1 MTQEEIAQ
9 IVAAVIAAQAQ
20 AGKAQPKARKAK
32 VASTAAPVVWDGE
45 LTATRKG
52 YKFEFTRL
60 GVVRAQSNPTEKY
73 SVIATRLHDGA
84 QAQASVKMQFVG
96 QTIRERY
103 ASVSALD
110 ALYGFKLSRKFAA
123 VA

>member
-1 MTQEEIAQ
+1 MTQEELQA
-9 IVAAVIAAQAQ
+9 IVAAAVAQALAQ

-32 VASTAAPVVWDGE
+32 QAKVADTAAPVVWDGD

-52 YKFEFTRL
+52 YKFEFTRI
-60 GVVRAQSNPTEKY
+60 GIVRAASTPAEKY
-73 SVIATRLHDGA
+73 AVVATRLSDGA

-110 ALYGFKLSRKFAA
+110 ALFGFKLARKF
-123 VA
+123 

>member
-32 VASTAAPVVWDGE
+32 VASTASPVVWEGD